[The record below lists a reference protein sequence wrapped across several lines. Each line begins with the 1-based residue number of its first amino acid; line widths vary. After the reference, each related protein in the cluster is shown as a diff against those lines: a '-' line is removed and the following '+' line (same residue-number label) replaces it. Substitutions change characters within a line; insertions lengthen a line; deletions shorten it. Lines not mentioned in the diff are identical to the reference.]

1 MNLHFKGFRNIHPDS
16 WHRYVWACSWS
27 SAWRGAKR
35 SSSGVKTFSPPSASI
50 DRFLCN
56 HRHANH
62 HDHSDN
68 IDLADL
74 VLDTEHMLDDL
85 DIYTERELES
95 MNVDEKVALYIF
107 LKLKN
112 AFLGFHLVQCP
123 WLGYGWPIR
132 WTRNGKLATTIFSH
146 QHQP

>member
-1 MNLHFKGFRNIHPDS
+1 MRMCTDKTVKIC
-16 WHRYVWACSWS
+16 HRGIFS
-27 SAWRGAKR
+27 STKHTDHL
-35 SSSGVKTFSPPSASI
+35 V
-50 DRFLCN
+50 

-123 WLGYGWPIR
+123 
-132 WTRNGKLATTIFSH
+132 
-146 QHQP
+146 

>member
-1 MNLHFKGFRNIHPDS
+1 MRM
-16 WHRYVWACSWS
+16 CM
-27 SAWRGAKR
+27 
-35 SSSGVKTFSPPSASI
+35 VKTVKICHRGIFSSTKHT
-50 DRFLCN
+50 DHLV

-95 MNVDEKVALYIF
+95 MNVDEKV
-107 LKLKN
+107 
-112 AFLGFHLVQCP
+112 V
-123 WLGYGWPIR
+123 R
-132 WTRNGKLATTIFSH
+132 
-146 QHQP
+146 

>member
-1 MNLHFKGFRNIHPDS
+1 MRMCMDKIVKIC
-16 WHRYVWACSWS
+16 HRGIFS
-27 SAWRGAKR
+27 STKHTDDHL
-35 SSSGVKTFSPPSASI
+35 V
-50 DRFLCN
+50 

-95 MNVDEKVALYIF
+95 MNVDEKVVLYIF

-123 WLGYGWPIR
+123 
-132 WTRNGKLATTIFSH
+132 
-146 QHQP
+146 

>member
-1 MNLHFKGFRNIHPDS
+1 M
-16 WHRYVWACSWS
+16 
-27 SAWRGAKR
+27 
-35 SSSGVKTFSPPSASI
+35 KTFSPPSASI

-74 VLDTEHMLDDL
+74 VLDTEHILDDL

-95 MNVDEKVALYIF
+95 MNVDEKVGLRKCISGIF
-107 LKLKN
+107 L
-112 AFLGFHLVQCP
+112 GVYLVQHP
-123 WLGYGWPIR
+123 RLGYGQPLG
-132 WTRNGKLATTIFSH
+132 WTGTGKSSDL
-146 QHQP
+146 

>member
-1 MNLHFKGFRNIHPDS
+1 MRTCMDKTVKIC
-16 WHRYVWACSWS
+16 HRGIFS
-27 SAWRGAKR
+27 STKH
-35 SSSGVKTFSPPSASI
+35 I
-50 DRFLCN
+50 DDHLV

-95 MNVDEKVALYIF
+95 MNVDEKVVLYIF

-123 WLGYGWPIR
+123 
-132 WTRNGKLATTIFSH
+132 
-146 QHQP
+146 